1 MNITCPLSAYTHQQA
16 HPSVVYTNLRLPI
29 PPVVSPIPAISSRS
43 HMAQASPAAPPLPA
57 LLILQDLSMY
67 HFACAAEQHYK
78 EHYGKRIADAPLLLA
93 LRNRVAE
100 RPNIKA

>member
-1 MNITCPLSAYTHQQA
+1 M
-16 HPSVVYTNLRLPI
+16 
-29 PPVVSPIPAISSRS
+29 SSHS

-57 LLILQDLSMY
+57 LLILQDLSVY

-78 EHYGKRIADAPLLLA
+78 EHYDKCIADAPLLLA

-100 RPNIKA
+100 RSSYLELLLLNSFYS